1 MYCKGNKRPSPSG
14 PGVGCGADKVDLL
27 EDPTKKKFFFGYK
40 LFDTKNMYRIFIK
53 SNVLLH
59 KNMYRIFIK
68 SNVMY
73 NFAGEKIYAIAVE
86 IKEAGYQ
93 AQKK

>member
-1 MYCKGNKRPSPSG
+1 MVQTKSISLKILQRKNFFSG
-14 PGVGCGADKVDLL
+14 ISYLTQKICT
-27 EDPTKKKFFFGYK
+27 EY
-40 LFDTKNMYRIFIK
+40 FIK

-86 IKEAGYQ
+86 IKEARYQ

>member
-1 MYCKGNKRPSPSG
+1 M
-14 PGVGCGADKVDLL
+14 D
-27 EDPTKKKFFFGYK
+27 
-40 LFDTKNMYRIFIK
+40 RIFTK
-53 SNVLLH
+53 SHILLH

-68 SNVMY
+68 SNVKY

-86 IKEAGYQ
+86 IKMARYQ

>member
-1 MYCKGNKRPSPSG
+1 
-14 PGVGCGADKVDLL
+14 
-27 EDPTKKKFFFGYK
+27 
-40 LFDTKNMYRIFIK
+40 
-53 SNVLLH
+53 
-59 KNMYRIFIK
+59 MYRIFIK

-86 IKEAGYQ
+86 IKVARYQ

>member
-1 MYCKGNKRPSPSG
+1 MDCEGNETQSSSG
-14 PGVGCGADKVDLL
+14 PGVGRGADKVDLL
-27 EDPTKKKFFFGYK
+27 EDPTKKNSFFGYK
-40 LFDTKNMYRIFIK
+40 LFDTKNVYRIFIK

-86 IKEAGYQ
+86 IKVACYQ

>member
-1 MYCKGNKRPSPSG
+1 MYRIFTKSNI
-14 PGVGCGADKVDLL
+14 LL
-27 EDPTKKKFFFGYK
+27 H
-40 LFDTKNMYRIFIK
+40 KNMYRIFIK

-86 IKEAGYQ
+86 IKEARYQ

>member
-1 MYCKGNKRPSPSG
+1 
-14 PGVGCGADKVDLL
+14 V
-27 EDPTKKKFFFGYK
+27 
-40 LFDTKNMYRIFIK
+40 YRIFIK

-86 IKEAGYQ
+86 IKEARYQ

>member
-1 MYCKGNKRPSPSG
+1 
-14 PGVGCGADKVDLL
+14 
-27 EDPTKKKFFFGYK
+27 
-40 LFDTKNMYRIFIK
+40 MYRIFIK

-73 NFAGEKIYAIAVE
+73 NFAGEKIYDIAVE
-86 IKEAGYQ
+86 IKEARYQ